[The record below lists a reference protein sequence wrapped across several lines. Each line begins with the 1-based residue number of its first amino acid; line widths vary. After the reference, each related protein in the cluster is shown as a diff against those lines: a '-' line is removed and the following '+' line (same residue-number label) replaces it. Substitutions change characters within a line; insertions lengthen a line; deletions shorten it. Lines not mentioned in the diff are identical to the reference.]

1 MGLRDTLRDQWL
13 GSAEDPEKRARDAKG
28 LRSQLLL
35 LGVFLLA
42 FVAGLV
48 CRYLGAPAKELEAP
62 AFGGTCAFAA
72 SASFCWARLQPVG
85 ERPPRE
91 LLVSL
96 LLALPHGLV
105 FAFVSGLA
113 LLFAFERTPLAAL
126 VPAFNELRAQLP
138 GVHPIPGSK
147 SLVRRSLRTRLTGR
161 PCGTS
166 GPNGGRFSRSGRWSH
181 RKLMIRNGTSR
192 R

>member
-1 MGLRDTLRDQWL
+1 MLPGGGAVLDSIAMGLRDTLRDHWL
-13 GSAEDPEKRARDAKG
+13 GSAEDPEKRERDAKG

-62 AFGGTCAFAA
+62 AFGGTCAFGA
-72 SASFCWARLQPVG
+72 SAAFCWARLQPVG
-85 ERPPRE
+85 ERPARE

-126 VPAFNELRAQLP
+126 VPAFNDLRAQLP
-138 GVHPIPGSK
+138 GVHPIPGY
-147 SLVRRSLRTRLTGR
+147 LGLCWVVAGAAIFALRTQEASLRR
-161 PCGTS
+161 
-166 GPNGGRFSRSGRWSH
+166 GGE
-181 RKLMIRNGTSR
+181 
-192 R
+192 